1 MLRVFLGV
9 DGIRGPRYVLFDV
22 LAARGLRCV
31 FRMMLDI
38 HSCGLVEMYGQ
49 LLKKKRDQT
58 IREKWA

>member
-1 MLRVFLGV
+1 LS
-9 DGIRGPRYVLFDV
+9 DV

-49 LLKKKRDQT
+49 LLKKKRDQP